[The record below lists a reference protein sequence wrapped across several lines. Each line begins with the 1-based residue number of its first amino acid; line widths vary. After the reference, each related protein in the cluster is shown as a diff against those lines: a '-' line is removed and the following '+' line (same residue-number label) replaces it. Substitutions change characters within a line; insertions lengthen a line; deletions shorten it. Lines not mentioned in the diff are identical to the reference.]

1 MIEVIYK
8 EEKQEAKNGENL
20 FNLPRNIRQVGLT
33 TGNMRIYIEDY
44 VYTFLTRLARNAVG
58 SRKEQGCVAVFTGET
73 KWNNGITY
81 LFIRGAL
88 MVEDMEAASDHIDF
102 SEKIWA
108 KIQEDQAKYFP
119 GQEITGWFFSRPQM
133 YMETDELLT
142 RIHLRYFGGEKVL
155 MLMEPAEKEE
165 AFFFFE
171 NGLMVRQRGYYIY
184 YEKNPLMQEYMIEK
198 NKDFAPEFTENVSDE
213 AVVSFRKII
222 RNKKTKKAEKTE
234 EKPQEEMER
243 TSVFSYAATACLVL
257 AVLAVGAGFY
267 RNYGGLPVQPEDD
280 YAVTVMS
287 EKTEADASEG
297 EKQAEND
304 TNQSLDVS
312 KQEKSTQEQ
321 LEKNASVTP
330 KITQE
335 AADTEIS
342 DETWNSWQDSESD
355 FANEAEAAEQTK
367 AEEPAETVDQTE
379 TFSQEA
385 DERKIKKQSTNAEE
399 QTDSSAQTSS
409 DGIYETYVIKPGD
422 TLYQI
427 SISHYG
433 NMDAIPE
440 ICRLNNLEENQVIYP
455 GQMIVLP

>member
-1 MIEVIYK
+1 
-8 EEKQEAKNGENL
+8 
-20 FNLPRNIRQVGLT
+20 
-33 TGNMRIYIEDY
+33 
-44 VYTFLTRLARNAVG
+44 
-58 SRKEQGCVAVFTGET
+58 
-73 KWNNGITY
+73 
-81 LFIRGAL
+81 
-88 MVEDMEAASDHIDF
+88 
-102 SEKIWA
+102 
-108 KIQEDQAKYFP
+108 
-119 GQEITGWFFSRPQM
+119 M

-287 EKTEADASEG
+287 GKTEEDASE

-304 TNQSLDVS
+304 TNQIQDVS
-312 KQEKSTQEQ
+312 KQEKSPEEQ
-321 LEKNASVTP
+321 LERNASVTP

-342 DETWNSWQDSESD
+342 DETGNSWQDSESD
-355 FANEAEAAEQTK
+355 FANEAEAAEQTET
-367 AEEPAETVDQTE
+367 EEPAETVDQTE

-399 QTDSSAQTSS
+399 QTDSVHRPHLTAYT
-409 DGIYETYVIKPGD
+409 K
-422 TLYQI
+422 L
-427 SISHYG
+427 
-433 NMDAIPE
+433 M
-440 ICRLNNLEENQVIYP
+440 
-455 GQMIVLP
+455 

>member
-1 MIEVIYK
+1 MIEIVYK

-20 FNLPRNIRQVGLT
+20 FNLPRNIRQIGLT
-33 TGNMRIYIEDY
+33 AGNIRIYIEDY
-44 VYTFLTRLARNAVG
+44 VYTFLTRLARNETG
-58 SRKEQGCVAVFTGET
+58 PGNEQGCVAVFTGDT

-88 MVEDMEAASDHIDF
+88 MVEDMEAAADHIDF
-102 SEKIWA
+102 SEKVWT
-108 KIQEDQAKYFP
+108 KIQENQAKYFP

-198 NKDFAPEFTENVSDE
+198 NKDFAPEFIENVSDE

-267 RNYGGLPVQPEDD
+267 RNYSGLPVQPEDD

-287 EKTEADASEG
+287 GKTEEDALE

-304 TNQSLDVS
+304 
-312 KQEKSTQEQ
+312 
-321 LEKNASVTP
+321 P
-330 KITQE
+330 
-335 AADTEIS
+335 
-342 DETWNSWQDSESD
+342 QDSPHNPSLQQHLVNG
-355 FANEAEAAEQTK
+355 FHQCRKHRK
-367 AEEPAETVDQTE
+367 A
-379 TFSQEA
+379 
-385 DERKIKKQSTNAEE
+385 
-399 QTDSSAQTSS
+399 
-409 DGIYETYVIKPGD
+409 
-422 TLYQI
+422 
-427 SISHYG
+427 
-433 NMDAIPE
+433 
-440 ICRLNNLEENQVIYP
+440 
-455 GQMIVLP
+455 